1 MNDFFLG
8 NTAVPALLAAMDAL
22 TLEQDFQIFFRK
34 AATSVCKLLNADGAA
49 LILLDERREFF
60 EYQLFEGDQEERLNP
75 FKGMRFPCDQGIAGR
90 VLKTKSSVFVS
101 DYSLDPDAMPDLVK
115 GGLVANFVIPLIS
128 SDQVIGVLASSWFRQ
143 PENIPPQ
150 IFALA
155 ERIASQI
162 AVACHREQLENQ
174 LRSLVSID
182 PLTQL
187 SNRHGIMQ
195 FLDQK
200 ADQLARHNRSFA
212 LFFIDLDGLK
222 TANDQWG
229 HETGDNILRDAAN
242 RLRDVVRKSDC
253 IGRLG
258 GDEFLIIAECNEHS
272 LTILA
277 NRFIQAL
284 RIHFGNGR
292 KRGRISASIGIA
304 FSPTDGTDPNKLL
317 RKADAAMYSAKTE
330 GGDRFHFASR
340 ASACEYEKSI
350 SAVDIESALDSDEIC
365 MWYQPIIS
373 LHNKQVIGFESLVRW
388 QKSDGSI
395 VGALPIIKAIESA
408 RGDLEIRF
416 GNWILKKSAQQVAD
430 WKAKDFLYDIH
441 INISARHFLH
451 PSFLQELH
459 KIHVGFDNVCSSLI
473 VEITESAM
481 LDDMERARRIILR
494 CQELGVRVAA
504 DDFGTGYS
512 SLTYLKCLPLNSL
525 KIDRSFVTD
534 LPHNQVDRDIVSGI
548 VSIAHA
554 LNLSVVAE
562 GAENEDQLES
572 LSALGCD
579 QLQGYIISPPMPL
592 EQVMDWNK
600 SYQARNSIGY
610 DKVKKPKLSAI
621 AKQA

>member
-1 MNDFFLG
+1 
-8 NTAVPALLAAMDAL
+8 
-22 TLEQDFQIFFRK
+22 
-34 AATSVCKLLNADGAA
+34 
-49 LILLDERREFF
+49 
-60 EYQLFEGDQEERLNP
+60 
-75 FKGMRFPCDQGIAGR
+75 
-90 VLKTKSSVFVS
+90 
-101 DYSLDPDAMPDLVK
+101 
-115 GGLVANFVIPLIS
+115 
-128 SDQVIGVLASSWFRQ
+128 
-143 PENIPPQ
+143 
-150 IFALA
+150 
-155 ERIASQI
+155 
-162 AVACHREQLENQ
+162 
-174 LRSLVSID
+174 
-182 PLTQL
+182 
-187 SNRHGIMQ
+187 
-195 FLDQK
+195 
-200 ADQLARHNRSFA
+200 
-212 LFFIDLDGLK
+212 
-222 TANDQWG
+222 
-229 HETGDNILRDAAN
+229 
-242 RLRDVVRKSDC
+242 
-253 IGRLG
+253 
-258 GDEFLIIAECNEHS
+258 
-272 LTILA
+272 
-277 NRFIQAL
+277 
-284 RIHFGNGR
+284 
-292 KRGRISASIGIA
+292 
-304 FSPTDGTDPNKLL
+304 
-317 RKADAAMYSAKTE
+317 
-330 GGDRFHFASR
+330 
-340 ASACEYEKSI
+340 
-350 SAVDIESALDSDEIC
+350 

>member
-8 NTAVPALLAAMDAL
+8 KTAVPALLAAMEAL
-22 TLEQDFQIFFRK
+22 TLEQDFQIFFKK
-34 AATSVCKLLNADGAA
+34 AASSVCKLLNADGVA
-49 LILLDERREFF
+49 LILLDEHRNFF
-60 EYQLFEGDQEERLNP
+60 EYHLFEGPQQERLNP
-75 FKGMRFPCDQGIAGR
+75 YKGMRFPADEGIAGR
-90 VLKTKSSVFVS
+90 VLKTKSSIYVS
-101 DYSLDPDAMPDLVK
+101 DYSLDPDAMQDLLK
-115 GGLVANFVIPLIS
+115 GGLISNFVIPLIS
-128 SDQVIGVLASSWFRQ
+128 SDQVIGVLAASWFSK
-143 PENIPPQ
+143 PKKIPPQ
-150 IFALA
+150 IFVLA

-162 AVACHREQLENQ
+162 AVACHRERLENQ

-187 SNRHGIMQ
+187 NNRHGIMQ

-200 ADQLARHNRSFA
+200 ADQLARHNRGFA

-229 HETGDNILRDAAN
+229 HEVGDNILRDAAN

-258 GDEFLIIAECNEHS
+258 GDEFLIISECNEHS

-284 RIHFGNGR
+284 RIHFGKGR

-304 FSPTDGTDPNKLL
+304 FSPTDGTTPSTLL

-340 ASACEYEKSI
+340 TSICDREKDI
-350 SAVDIESALDSDEIC
+350 SAIDIDNALDTDEIYL
-365 MWYQPIIS
+365 WYQPIIS
-373 LHNKQVIGFESLVRW
+373 LRNKKVIGFESLVRW
-388 QKSDGSI
+388 KKSDGSI

-416 GNWILKKSAQQVAD
+416 GNWILHKSAQQIAQ
-430 WKAKDFLYDIH
+430 WKAAEFLYDIH

-451 PSFLQELH
+451 PSFLQELQ
-459 KIHVGFDNVCSSLI
+459 KIHQNTNNVCHSLI

-494 CQELGVRVAA
+494 CHELGVRVAA

-512 SLTYLKCLPLNSL
+512 SLTYLKYLPLNAL
-525 KIDRSFVTD
+525 KIDRSFVMD
-534 LPHNQVDRDIVSGI
+534 LPHNQVDRDIISGI

-554 LNLSVVAE
+554 LNLTVVAE
-562 GAENEDQLES
+562 GAENEEQLET
-572 LSALGCD
+572 LRALGCD
-579 QLQGYIISPPMPL
+579 QLQGYIISQPMPL
-592 EQVMDWNK
+592 EQVIDWH
-600 SYQARNSIGY
+600 STYQRQNMQAHEKNIY
-610 DKVKKPKLSAI
+610 IPKLSAI
-621 AKQA
+621 